1 MTLPTTLQRAAEKA
15 PAFWKLDQR
24 FAVMVAKVLAATALR
39 ETTTPL
45 TDGEQPDWNP

>member
-1 MTLPTTLQRAAEKA
+1 MTLPTTLQRAAET
-15 PAFWKLDQR
+15 AFWKLDQR
-24 FAVMVAKVLAATALR
+24 SAVTVAKVSAATALR

>member
-15 PAFWKLDQR
+15 PAFWKLDPR
-24 FAVMVAKVLAATALR
+24 SAVTVAKVLAATALR